1 MAKKRTPS
9 SKDMADSPERLR
21 ARTDKCGD
29 VMHGWALW
37 NHKKGSKP
45 HGHEAVRGIR

>member
-21 ARTDKCGD
+21 AERDR
-29 VMHGWALW
+29 MAWATEGRESATV
-37 NHKKGSKP
+37 H
-45 HGHEAVRGIR
+45 